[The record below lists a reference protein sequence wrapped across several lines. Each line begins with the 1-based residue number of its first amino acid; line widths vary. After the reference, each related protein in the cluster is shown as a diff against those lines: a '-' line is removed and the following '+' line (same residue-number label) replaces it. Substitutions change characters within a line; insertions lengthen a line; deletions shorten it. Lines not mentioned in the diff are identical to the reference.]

1 MEVSLFASLQAQA
14 PAPLSP
20 PRVPTQAGP
29 LEAQVHGDQ
38 AEGCGPGPP
47 ALSLPLSL
55 SRGGWQFI
63 LFAGRLGLL
72 SGFNDLCH
80 YL

>member
-1 MEVSLFASLQAQA
+1 MLPRPRLRGAGWACFS
-14 PAPLSP
+14 PL
-20 PRVPTQAGP
+20 
-29 LEAQVHGDQ
+29 H
-38 AEGCGPGPP
+38 
-47 ALSLPLSL
+47 LPLSL
-55 SRGGWQFI
+55 SRGGLHFI